1 MGFKK
6 FIGKFYEYRTK
17 IVVGMQ
23 AAIEKAGSE
32 INMSDKEEIAYVVP
46 LGIMQN
52 GDIAV
57 WIQTRIEVK

>member
-17 IVVGMQ
+17 IVVGTQ
-23 AAIEKAGSE
+23 AAIEKAGSD